1 MKTINHE
8 GVEYVLK
15 ADIEAAFKDRISK
28 LSARAIQAEEAAK
41 ALQDT
46 LDNQSGELT
55 KISTLQEKVSTLE
68 QSLQEAESKYS
79 RVSMLSDLGFTDPDL
94 RDAVEWAYSIANSE
108 DSLEDWIKGI
118 KDNPEEA
125 PMVLRPHLQAKATQE
140 TTAEAAPS
148 TSAAPEVQAETA
160 ESPSLLPPRTNTG
173 AKPAPVQSGDILSRV
188 GSGDLDFYEQNHE
201 AIKKAWRQQ
210 KRTRTY

>member
-41 ALQDT
+41 ALQET
-46 LDNQSGELT
+46 VDNQSGELT

-94 RDAVEWAYSIANSE
+94 RDAVEWAYSRSNSE
-108 DSLEDWIKGI
+108 ASLEDWIKGI
-118 KDNPEEA
+118 KENPAEA
-125 PMVLRPHLQAKATQE
+125 PMVLRPHLQANAAPE
-140 TTAEAAPS
+140 ATAEASPS
-148 TSAAPEVQAETA
+148 AEAAPEVQAETV

>member
-15 ADIEAAFKDRISK
+15 ADIEAAFKDRIPK

-55 KISTLQEKVSTLE
+55 KISTLQEKVQILE
-68 QSLQEAESKYS
+68 QSLQAAESKYS

-94 RDAVEWAYSIANSE
+94 RDAVEWAYSRANSE

-125 PMVLRPHLQAKATQE
+125 PMVLRPHLQAKANPE
-140 TTAEAAPS
+140 TAAEAAPS
-148 TSAAPEVQAETA
+148 TAAAPEVQAETV
-160 ESPSLLPPRTNTG
+160 EPSLLPPRTNTG
-173 AKPAPVQSGDILSRV
+173 AKPAPVQSGDILKRV
-188 GSGDLDFYEQNHE
+188 ESGDLDFYEQNHE
-201 AIKKAWRQQ
+201 AIVKAWRQQ

>member
-28 LSARAIQAEEAAK
+28 LSARAIQAEEVAK

-68 QSLQEAESKYS
+68 QSLQDAESKYS
-79 RVSMLSDLGFTDPDL
+79 RVSMLSEQGFTDPDL
-94 RDAVEWAYSIANSE
+94 REAVEWAYQRSKSE
-108 DSLEDWIKGI
+108 SSLEDWIKGI
-118 KDNPEEA
+118 KENPAEA
-125 PMVLRPHLQAKATQE
+125 PIVLRPHLLAKASPE
-140 TTAEAAPS
+140 TTAEAAPNAE
-148 TSAAPEVQAETA
+148 AAPIQAEA
-160 ESPSLLPPRTNTG
+160 VDAAPLLPPRTNTG
-173 AKPAPVQSGDILSRV
+173 AKPAPVQNGDIISR
-188 GSGDLDFYEQNHE
+188 GLKDGEFYEQNRD
-201 AIKKAWRQQ
+201 AIMKAWRQQ
-210 KRTRTY
+210 RTRSI

>member
-55 KISTLQEKVSTLE
+55 KISTLQEKVTTLE
-68 QSLQEAESKYS
+68 QSLLEAESKYS
-79 RVSMLSDLGFTDPDL
+79 RVSMLSDMGFTDPDL
-94 RDAVEWAYSIANSE
+94 RDAVEWAYSRANSE

-118 KDNPEEA
+118 KEKPAEA
-125 PMVLRPHLQAKATQE
+125 PMVLRPHLQAKATP
-140 TTAEAAPS
+140 EAAAES
-148 TSAAPEVQAETA
+148 TQSAESEPVSQAEPA

-188 GSGDLDFYEQNHE
+188 GSGYLDFYEQNHD
-201 AIKKAWRQQ
+201 AIVKAWRQQ

>member
-94 RDAVEWAYSIANSE
+94 RDAVEWAYSRANSE
-108 DSLEDWIKGI
+108 ASLEDWIKGI
-118 KDNPEEA
+118 KENPAEA
-125 PMVLRPHLQAKATQE
+125 PMVLRPHLQAKATPE
-140 TTAEAAPS
+140 ATAEASPTAEA
-148 TSAAPEVQAETA
+148 TQATQAEPV
-160 ESPSLLPPRTNTG
+160 ENPSLLPPRTNTG

-188 GSGDLDFYEQNHE
+188 GSGDMDFYEQNHE

>member
-41 ALQDT
+41 ALQET
-46 LDNQSGELT
+46 VDNQSGELT

-94 RDAVEWAYSIANSE
+94 RDAVEWAYSRSNSE
-108 DSLEDWIKGI
+108 ASLEDWIKGI
-118 KDNPEEA
+118 KENPAEA
-125 PMVLRPHLQAKATQE
+125 PMVLRPHLQANATPE
-140 TTAEAAPS
+140 TTAEASPS
-148 TSAAPEVQAETA
+148 AEAAPEVQAETV

-188 GSGDLDFYEQNHE
+188 GSGDLDFYEQNHD

>member
-41 ALQDT
+41 ALQET

-55 KISTLQEKVSTLE
+55 KISTLQEKVSSLE

-94 RDAVEWAYSIANSE
+94 RDAVEWAYSRSNSE
-108 DSLEDWIKGI
+108 ASLEDWIKGI
-118 KDNPEEA
+118 KENPAEA
-125 PMVLRPHLQAKATQE
+125 PMVLRPHLQANAAPE
-140 TTAEAAPS
+140 ATAEASPS
-148 TSAAPEVQAETA
+148 AEAAPEVQAETA

>member
-41 ALQDT
+41 ALQET

-55 KISTLQEKVSTLE
+55 KISTLQEKVTTLE

-94 RDAVEWAYSIANSE
+94 RDAVEWAYSRANSE
-108 DSLEDWIKGI
+108 ASLEDWIKGI
-118 KDNPEEA
+118 KENPAEA
-125 PMVLRPHLQAKATQE
+125 PMVLRPHLQANATPE
-140 TTAEAAPS
+140 ASAEASPS
-148 TSAAPEVQAETA
+148 AEAAPEVQAETV